1 MSVWSVCVHVWCV
14 FVCVYCSTC
23 SLCVCVVLCKVLQDR
38 DRLVRR
44 TQLKRTS
51 YKVLGKPS
59 NVPGGVTSGNED
71 SVLSPPPE
79 PNAHLRDYDEEIFDD
94 SDFYHQVRGCGQGR
108 EEEGLTFDLC
118 TLAVT

>member
-1 MSVWSVCVHVWCV
+1 MCCVCVCLLFHFILV
-14 FVCVYCSTC
+14 
-23 SLCVCVVLCKVLQDR
+23 CVCVVLCKVLQDR

-59 NVPGGVTSGNED
+59 NVPEGVTSGNED
-71 SVLSPPPE
+71 SVLPPPPE

-94 SDFYHQVRGCGQGR
+94 SDFYHQVRGRGQGR
-108 EEEGLTFDLC
+108 GRGGADL
-118 TLAVT
+118 

>member
-1 MSVWSVCVHVWCV
+1 MCVCVFTVPLV
-14 FVCVYCSTC
+14 P
-23 SLCVCVVLCKVLQDR
+23 CVCVVLCKVLQDR

-59 NVPGGVTSGNED
+59 NGPEGVTSGNED
-71 SVLSPPPE
+71 SVLPPPPE

-94 SDFYHQVRGCGQGR
+94 SDFYHQVRGRGQGR
-108 EEEGLTFDLC
+108 EGGGADL
-118 TLAVT
+118 

>member
-1 MSVWSVCVHVWCV
+1 MCCVVICLLLVHVCVVCV
-14 FVCVYCSTC
+14 CVCVCVYCSTC

-71 SVLSPPPE
+71 SVLPPPPE

-94 SDFYHQVRGCGQGR
+94 SDFYHQVRGRGQGR
-108 EEEGLTFDLC
+108 GGGGADL
-118 TLAVT
+118 